1 MTSWKDQYISI
12 EDSIIASEGVNNF
25 SNDRYSNAS
34 CGCVPNFPGDAIC
47 KDSKCIN
54 FSTQSECSKCRDGC
68 CNKRIQNRQYAKLD
82 VIETPGKGHGL
93 FAAEN
98 LHKMQFVMEYVGELI
113 SPQEFSKR
121 SADKS
126 RVMEHQYIMQLKNG
140 VYLDAGRKGS
150 ISRFINHSCE
160 PNCFVEVWTVQGRLR
175 VGIFT
180 MVSIPVGTEL
190 TFDYKW
196 RPSTRPPTRCH
207 CGTEFCRGYL
217 EIFSKDELDV
227 MKVHNGTWRRG
238 GEPLAQQQQQQGR
251 AVSPTTQSSTETD
264 TPVPVDDVYNP
275 EGLLIPS
282 KLIGKRVKVWW
293 EGNLAFL
300 EADVE
305 GFNAKTG
312 KYLCRY
318 VVDDAVGEEDFGA
331 SVGSA
336 ATASGTG
343 TTSVSACS
351 TINSSTGNNTSNTNN
366 SIYNSNNN
374 NSNSSSNHSS
384 STNLAATAAA
394 VSLTNIATKWW
405 WMDDSIATQAI
416 KRKVSECNYYY
427 CIYTLYIH
435 CT

>member
-1 MTSWKDQYISI
+1 MTSWKDQYITI

-251 AVSPTTQSSTETD
+251 AVSPTTQSSTEPD

-300 EADVE
+300 EQNSDLLSEICICAGMWWTMLWARRTLGLVL
-305 GFNAKTG
+305 AV
-312 KYLCRY
+312 LLLL
-318 VVDDAVGEEDFGA
+318 VVLVLLVLVHVVLLTVVLVIILVILIIVSIIVTTTIVIVVVTTAVA
-331 SVGSA
+331 P
-336 ATASGTG
+336 
-343 TTSVSACS
+343 TSP
-351 TINSSTGNNTSNTNN
+351 
-366 SIYNSNNN
+366 
-374 NSNSSSNHSS
+374 
-384 STNLAATAAA
+384 LQ
-394 VSLTNIATKWW
+394 L
-405 WMDDSIATQAI
+405 Q
-416 KRKVSECNYYY
+416 R
-427 CIYTLYIH
+427 
-435 CT
+435 